1 MPSDRIRIMN
11 YLKTYCKLIRKE
23 ESKRLTK
30 KQAKEQGLYVEG
42 HHVFPQCLYGR
53 TKDGNDRIVC
63 VSPRVHYILHV
74 LLEKAFIKRYGLNHW
89 KTIKMTFAHIM
100 LKGHDIHEKYIN
112 SHLYDSARKR
122 HVKNIKGVK
131 KSDEMR
137 MKLRKSKKG
146 KCLGRESSGAIP
158 IRVYFDDGKV
168 IEYIDGIHNFSKEYN
183 YSIYP
188 LKKLRD
194 KKISHYN
201 NIIKIEKLPKL
212 KREPKIKEYRNGKK
226 IHNTISIRIYFADGR
241 VLEYPDGA
249 LYFAKNNP
257 NYDHSTITRMRK
269 GLTLIHKDIVKVEQI
284 IEGDDKKILPIVV
297 KYLNTNAVPIKVYFN
312 DGRIVEE
319 LNGAEEFC
327 RKYKNYTS
335 SNIRLL
341 SRNKIKKYKD
351 IVKVERLRSKTN
363 VLF

>member
-1 MPSDRIRIMN
+1 MN
-11 YLKTYCKLIRKE
+11 YLKAYCKLIRKE
-23 ESKRLTK
+23 ESKGLTK
-30 KQAKEQGLYVEG
+30 KQAKQQGLYVEG
-42 HHVFPQCLYGR
+42 HHIFPQCLYGKTR
-53 TKDGNDRIVC
+53 DGNNRIVY
-63 VSPRVHYILHV
+63 VSARVHYILHA
-74 LLEKAFIKRYGLNHW
+74 LLEKAFIKRYGVEHP

-112 SHLYDSARKR
+112 SHLYDKARKR
-122 HVKNIKGVK
+122 HAKNISGVK

-146 KCLGRESSGAIP
+146 KYLGRESSGAIP
-158 IRVYFDDGKV
+158 IRIYFDDGKV
-168 IEYIDGIHNFSKEYN
+168 MEYLDGIHNFSNEYN
-183 YSIYP
+183 YALHS
-188 LKKLRD
+188 LKRLRD
-194 KKISHYN
+194 KKITHYK
-201 NIIKIEKLPKL
+201 NIIEIEKLPKL
-212 KREPKIKEYRNGKK
+212 KKEPKIKEYRVGRK
-226 IHNTISIRIYFADGR
+226 IHNTIPIRIYFADGR

-249 LYFAKNNP
+249 LHFAKNNP

-269 GLTLIHKDIVKVEQI
+269 GLALIHKDIVKVEEI
-284 IEGDDKKILPIVV
+284 IESDDKEILPIMV

-312 DGRIVEE
+312 DGKIIEE
-319 LNGAEEFC
+319 LDGAEEFC

-341 SRNKIKKYKD
+341 SRNKIKRYKD